1 MTPTAVL
8 IAVGAYCPEPTT
20 LVGFCLSAR
29 AQTASDCAG
38 FCRDLPA
45 QNEIPCREVTSLG
58 AGTTWGRRTLMSST
72 DIGIIAKRESIA
84 ESLPELVAG
93 LAVIV
98 LTILGLASVS
108 PSFLVEIA
116 TIVFGVGL
124 LLYGSATLSQM
135 SRLFVDNGAAD
146 AVAGVSSGWSIVLLA
161 GAAGIVLGILAL
173 LGVSS
178 IQLVAIAV
186 IAFGA
191 SLLISSNANMRLRI
205 LLGATATPNSPIE
218 RLVRD
223 TAADTAGLQTMT
235 GLSAIVLGIL
245 ALSGFAPTTL
255 VLIALLGLGCF
266 ATMSSAF
273 IAGAFARAFQV
284 APRS

>member
-1 MTPTAVL
+1 
-8 IAVGAYCPEPTT
+8 
-20 LVGFCLSAR
+20 
-29 AQTASDCAG
+29 
-38 FCRDLPA
+38 
-45 QNEIPCREVTSLG
+45 
-58 AGTTWGRRTLMSST
+58 MSST
-72 DIGIIAKRESIA
+72 DIGIVSRRESTA

-108 PSFLVEIA
+108 PAFLVEIA

-146 AVAGVSSGWSIVLLA
+146 AAAGVSGGWSIVLLS

-205 LLGATATPNSPIE
+205 LLGATATSNSPIE

-255 VLIALLGLGCF
+255 VLVALLGLGCF

>member
-1 MTPTAVL
+1 
-8 IAVGAYCPEPTT
+8 
-20 LVGFCLSAR
+20 
-29 AQTASDCAG
+29 
-38 FCRDLPA
+38 
-45 QNEIPCREVTSLG
+45 
-58 AGTTWGRRTLMSST
+58 MSST

>member
-1 MTPTAVL
+1 
-8 IAVGAYCPEPTT
+8 
-20 LVGFCLSAR
+20 
-29 AQTASDCAG
+29 
-38 FCRDLPA
+38 
-45 QNEIPCREVTSLG
+45 
-58 AGTTWGRRTLMSST
+58 MSST
-72 DIGIIAKRESIA
+72 DIGIAARRESSA

-93 LAVIV
+93 LAVVV
-98 LTILGLASVS
+98 LTILGLAGVS
-108 PSFLVEIA
+108 PAFLVEIA

-124 LLYGSATLSQM
+124 LLYGSATLSEVG
-135 SRLFVDNGAAD
+135 RVFVNSGNSAGAAG
-146 AVAGVSSGWSIVLLA
+146 VASGWSIILLA
-161 GAAGIVLGILAL
+161 GVAGIVLGILAL

-191 SLLISSNANMRLRI
+191 ALLISSNANMRLRI
-205 LLGATATPNSPIE
+205 LAGASSNADSPIE
-218 RLVRD
+218 KLVRD

-245 ALSGFAPTTL
+245 ALSGFAPITL

-284 APRS
+284 GARS

>member
-1 MTPTAVL
+1 
-8 IAVGAYCPEPTT
+8 
-20 LVGFCLSAR
+20 
-29 AQTASDCAG
+29 
-38 FCRDLPA
+38 
-45 QNEIPCREVTSLG
+45 
-58 AGTTWGRRTLMSST
+58 MSTT
-72 DIGIIAKRESIA
+72 DIGISAKRESST

-93 LAVIV
+93 LAVVV

-108 PSFLVEIA
+108 PAFLVEIA

-124 LLYGSATLSQM
+124 LLYGSATLSEVG
-135 SRLFVDNGAAD
+135 RVFVNSGSSSAGAAG
-146 AVAGVSSGWSIVLLA
+146 VASGWSIILLA
-161 GAAGIVLGILAL
+161 GVAGIVLGILAL

-191 SLLISSNANMRLRI
+191 ALLISSNANMRLRI
-205 LLGATATPNSPIE
+205 LAGAGTNTDAAIE
-218 RLVRD
+218 KLVRD

-266 ATMSSAF
+266 ATLSSAF
-273 IAGAFARAFQV
+273 IAGAFARAFHV

>member
-1 MTPTAVL
+1 
-8 IAVGAYCPEPTT
+8 
-20 LVGFCLSAR
+20 
-29 AQTASDCAG
+29 
-38 FCRDLPA
+38 
-45 QNEIPCREVTSLG
+45 
-58 AGTTWGRRTLMSST
+58 MSST
-72 DIGIIAKRESIA
+72 DIGIAAKRESSA

-93 LAVIV
+93 LAVVV
-98 LTILGLASVS
+98 LTILGLAGVS
-108 PSFLVEIA
+108 PAFLVEIA

-124 LLYGSATLSQM
+124 LLYGSATLSEVG
-135 SRLFVDNGAAD
+135 RVFVNSGNSAGAAG
-146 AVAGVSSGWSIVLLA
+146 VASGWSIILLA
-161 GAAGIVLGILAL
+161 GVAGIVLGILAL

-191 SLLISSNANMRLRI
+191 ALLISSNANMRLRI
-205 LLGATATPNSPIE
+205 LAGASSNVDSPIE
-218 RLVRD
+218 KLVRD

-245 ALSGFAPTTL
+245 ALSGFAPITL

-266 ATMSSAF
+266 ATLSSAF

-284 APRS
+284 GARS

>member
-1 MTPTAVL
+1 
-8 IAVGAYCPEPTT
+8 
-20 LVGFCLSAR
+20 
-29 AQTASDCAG
+29 
-38 FCRDLPA
+38 
-45 QNEIPCREVTSLG
+45 
-58 AGTTWGRRTLMSST
+58 MSST
-72 DIGIIAKRESIA
+72 DIGIVARRESTA

-93 LAVIV
+93 LAAIV

-108 PSFLVEIA
+108 PAFLVEIV
-116 TIVFGVGL
+116 TIVFGAGL

-135 SRLFVDNGAAD
+135 SRFFVDNGGAD
-146 AVAGVSSGWSIVLLA
+146 VAGGIAGGWSIVLLA

-191 SLLISSNANMRLRI
+191 ALLVSSNVNIRLRI
-205 LLGATATPNSPIE
+205 LLGTAATPNSPIE
-218 RLVRD
+218 RRVRD

-235 GLSAIVLGIL
+235 GLSAVVLGIL
-245 ALSGFAPTTL
+245 ALSGFVPTTL

-273 IAGAFARAFQV
+273 IAGPSRALFKWRRNPSCDLPRCSGSRLDLCVLVV
-284 APRS
+284 ASVAGNVRC